1 MIKKGKASPI
11 VGTYL
16 MKLRMHAHTMV
27 MMHGNLLIFFFEGLT
42 INMKQILESLCNGKF
57 LTKSRD
63 EALE

>member
-1 MIKKGKASPI
+1 
-11 VGTYL
+11 

-42 INMKQILESLCNGKF
+42 INMKQILESLCNGNF
-57 LTKSRD
+57 FTKSRN